1 MDWNQTDMNHF
12 ALRHGIKWSFNPP
25 TASHHGGVW
34 ERQIRTIRKILHAIL
49 SEQYLKTCQNE
60 EQLRT
65 FMCEVEAVINSR
77 PLTRTSDDPKDLQ
90 VITPNSI
97 LLLKP
102 ESTLPPGVFSP
113 KDLYSQRRWRQ
124 MQYLA
129 DIFWKRWTRE
139 YLPTLQQRQ
148 KWFQQSRNLQVG
160 DVVLII
166 DDSAP
171 RSSWPMGLVQ
181 EVYKD
186 KNELVRSVKV
196 KTKTAVLVRPIT
208 KLCMLLEQEISA

>member
-1 MDWNQTDMNHF
+1 
-12 ALRHGIKWSFNPP
+12 
-25 TASHHGGVW
+25 
-34 ERQIRTIRKILHAIL
+34 
-49 SEQYLKTCQNE
+49 
-60 EQLRT
+60 
-65 FMCEVEAVINSR
+65 
-77 PLTRTSDDPKDLQ
+77 
-90 VITPNSI
+90 
-97 LLLKP
+97 
-102 ESTLPPGVFSP
+102 
-113 KDLYSQRRWRQ
+113 

-186 KNELVRSVKV
+186 KNRLVRSVKV